1 MSSTI
6 VLASQAAQQGGGSMG
21 FLIFMVAIFVIM
33 WFFMIRP
40 QQKRQKEIKKFQ
52 NSLQEGT
59 NVVTG
64 GGIYGVVKKIDLTTN
79 IVDIEISKG
88 VVIRVDKNYVFADV
102 SSNMGAANVQAK

>member
-1 MSSTI
+1 MNTF
-6 VLASQAAQQGGGSMG
+6 VFLQSQPAAGGGMSFIIM
-21 FLIFMVAIFVIM
+21 MVAIFVIM

-40 QQKRQKEIKKFQ
+40 QQKRQKEIRKFQ

-64 GGIYGVVKKIDLTTN
+64 GGIYGVVKKIDLATN

-88 VVIRVDKNYVFADV
+88 VIIRVDKKYVFADV
-102 SSNMGAANVQAK
+102 ASNMGAANAQTK